1 MKIFDLDKWHEI
13 YYALRKN
20 PLRTFFTAFG
30 VFWGI
35 FMLIIMMGAGEGLYN
50 GATHDMGGMAT
61 NSIFMWTQNTSM
73 PYKGFQRGRYYRFNN
88 DDTQALIDNIP
99 ELDVV
104 APRLQGWGGGEGNN
118 NVIRGDRTGGYNIQ
132 GDYPAINIIDP
143 VEITSGRFIND
154 NDLVEKRKV
163 AVLGVRVIND
173 LFKQGEE
180 ILGEYIQIQGV
191 YFQVIG
197 SFKSKKGDQQADRDN
212 RAIFIPFTTLQKVYN
227 YGDMVGWYSMTAK
240 KDFPASIV
248 ETKAKELLKKRHSIH
263 PDDDRAIGSFNLEKE
278 WSKMTNLFNGIRGL
292 VWIVGIGTLL
302 AGVIGVSNIMLIVVK
317 ERTKEIGVQRAIG
330 ATPFNIVSQIIIE
343 SVFLTSFAGY
353 FGLVLGVG
361 LLELINY
368 MLVSTGAESNMFNN
382 PEVDFN
388 KAMTALVIL
397 VISGIFA
404 GMIPAR
410 RAVSIKPIDALRDE
424 I

>member
-104 APRLQGWGGGEGNN
+104 APRLQGWGGEGNN

-143 VEITSGRFIND
+143 VDITSGRFIND
-154 NDLVEKRKV
+154 NDIADKRKV
-163 AVLGVRVIND
+163 AILGIRVVND
-173 LFKQGEE
+173 LFNQGEDP
-180 ILGEYIQIQGV
+180 LGEYIQIQGV

-197 SFKSKKGDQQADRDN
+197 VFKSKKGDQQAEWDN
-212 RAIFIPFTTLQKVYN
+212 KAIFIPFTTLQKVYN

-240 KDFPASIV
+240 KDFSASVV
-248 ETKAKELLKKRHSIH
+248 EDKAKELLKKRHTIH
-263 PDDDRAIGSFNLEKE
+263 PDDSRAVGSFNLEKE

-330 ATPFNIVSQIIIE
+330 ATPVNIVSQIIIE

-353 FGLVLGVG
+353 FGLTLGVG

-368 MLVSTGAESNMFNN
+368 LLVTTGAESNMFNN